1 MRIRTATH
9 DDIPAIVD
17 MAQRFYPESPY
28 PAIYGDMPDS
38 QAAGLVIV
46 MLEGMASHGIAPGVM
61 LVAEKESALVGML
74 CLHIDVA
81 TFTPE
86 VIAGE
91 IVWWLDPEHRGGMG
105 AVRLVREGERAAR
118 ERGATVSRMAVLGS
132 SPAEAGA
139 MLERIGYAPTET
151 IFTKRL
157 H

>member
-1 MRIRTATH
+1 MRIRSATRE
-9 DDIPAIVD
+9 DIPAIVE

-46 MLEGMASHGIAPGVM
+46 MLDGMASHGVVPGVM
-61 LVAEKESALVGML
+61 LVAEDGGDLVGML
-74 CLHIDVA
+74 CLHIDAA

-86 VIAGE
+86 IIAGE
-91 IVWWLDPEHRGGMG
+91 VVWWVAPSHRGGMCG
-105 AVRLVREGERAAR
+105 VRLVRAGEQAAA

-132 SPAEAGA
+132 SPDEAGE
-139 MLERIGYAPTET
+139 LLQRLGYAPTET
-151 IFTKRL
+151 IYTKRL